1 MPNRSEDRRIGL
13 NVQYLATHV
22 RQMKHD
28 KDSAMLVR
36 GEDRYHHFTTDRP
49 ATSDLDPK
57 ALERQAE
64 LERLYVETAGSA

>member
-36 GEDRYHHFTTDRP
+36 GEDRYQHFRTDRP